1 MAEWVAR
8 RAVCP
13 KEAGISVCDDILVSM
28 SRTFKTV
35 DYAQALELTV
45 RLGDCLPSD
54 HLARFVVD
62 NVAQLDLSALYAQYG
77 PRGGEPY
84 APEVLLGLLLYGYA
98 TGVFSSRKIE
108 RATYEAVPFR
118 FIAGNLHPDHDTLAT
133 FRRTFLPELKGL
145 FVQVLL
151 LAQEAGAL
159 KLGTISLDGT
169 KVHADASKRK
179 AVSYQRLLELETQ
192 LRSEVEELFVLSE
205 QSEQPE
211 ISDGLVVREEIGR
224 REDRLARLA
233 EAKVVLEAR
242 AQERAAAEQAEYEA
256 KLAQREERERTTGRR
271 PGGRPPTPPVP
282 GARSGDQYNFTDPES
297 RIMKSSTHAG
307 FEQDYNAQV
316 AVDQGS
322 LLIVGWALSNH
333 PNDSQEAEPTLAA
346 IPSMIGIPEAAAL
359 DAGYFSPATLAACAK
374 RGIEPYIATGR
385 DPHHPS
391 WQQRFAPL
399 PDPPSEDAS
408 AQVKM
413 AYKLRTALG
422 KAIYGARK
430 CTVEPVIGIIK
441 EVLGFRQFSLRGTAA
456 AAGEW
461 CLVCLAFNLK
471 RFHTLSWA

>member
-1 MAEWVAR
+1 M
-8 RAVCP
+8 
-13 KEAGISVCDDILVSM
+13 K
-28 SRTFKTV
+28 RTFKTV
-35 DYAQALELTV
+35 DYDQALDLTV
-45 RLGDCLPSD
+45 RLGDCLPPD

-62 NVAQLDLSALYAQYG
+62 SVAQLDLSALYAQYG

-133 FRRTFLPELKGL
+133 FRRTFLPELKDL
-145 FVQVLL
+145 FVQILL
-151 LAQEAGAL
+151 LAQEAGVL

-169 KVHADASKRK
+169 KVHADASKRN
-179 AVSYQRLLELETQ
+179 AVSYKRLRELEAQ
-192 LRSEVEELFVLSE
+192 LRTEVEELFALGE

-211 ISDGLVVREEIGR
+211 VPDGLVVREEIGR

-233 EAKVVLEAR
+233 EAKAVLEAR
-242 AQERAAAEQAEYEA
+242 AAERAAAELAEYEA
-256 KLAQREERERTTGRR
+256 KLAQRAEREHTTGRR
-271 PGGRPPTPPVP
+271 PGGRPPAPPVP
-282 GARSGDQYNFTDPES
+282 GPRDGDQYNFTDPQS
-297 RIMKSSTHAG
+297 RIMKNPTNAG

-346 IPSMIGIPEAAAL
+346 IPSEIGMPAAAAL
-359 DAGYFSPATLAACAK
+359 DAGYFGPATLAACEK
-374 RGIEPYIATGR
+374 RDIEPYIATGR

-399 PDPPSEDAS
+399 PDPPHDDANT
-408 AQVKM
+408 QDKM
-413 AYKLRTALG
+413 A
-422 KAIYGARK
+422 
-430 CTVEPVIGIIK
+430 
-441 EVLGFRQFSLRGTAA
+441 
-456 AAGEW
+456 
-461 CLVCLAFNLK
+461 
-471 RFHTLSWA
+471 

>member
-1 MAEWVAR
+1 MVR
-8 RAVCP
+8 N
-13 KEAGISVCDDILVSM
+13 GILVGM
-28 SRTFKTV
+28 SRTFKRV
-35 DYAQALELTV
+35 DYDQALDLTV
-45 RLGDCLPSD
+45 RLGDCLPPD

-62 NVAQLDLSALYAQYG
+62 SVAQLDLSALYAHYG

-84 APEVLLGLLLYGYA
+84 APEMLLGLLLYGYA

-118 FIAGNLHPDHDTLAT
+118 FLAGNLHPDHDTLAT
-133 FRRTFLPELKGL
+133 FRRTFLPELKDL

-151 LAQEAGAL
+151 LAQEAGVL

-179 AVSYQRLLELETQ
+179 AVSYQRLRELETQ
-192 LRSEVEELFVLSE
+192 LRAEVEELFALGE

-211 ISDGLVVREEIGR
+211 VPDGLVVREEIAR
-224 REDRLARLA
+224 REDRLARMA
-233 EAKVVLEAR
+233 EAKAVLEAR
-242 AQERAAAEQAEYEA
+242 AGERAAVEQADYEA
-256 KLAQREERERTTGRR
+256 KMAQRAERERTTGRR

-282 GARSGDQYNFTDPES
+282 GPRDGDQYNFTDPQS

-316 AVDQGS
+316 AVDQQS

-346 IPSMIGIPEAAAL
+346 IPSTIGTPEAAAL
-359 DAGYFSPATLAACAK
+359 DAGYFGPATLAACEK

-391 WQQRFAPL
+391 WHQRFAPL
-399 PDPPSEDAS
+399 PDPPPEDAS

-441 EVLGFRQFSLRGTAA
+441 EVLGFRQFSLRGVQA

>member
-1 MAEWVAR
+1 MKR
-8 RAVCP
+8 R
-13 KEAGISVCDDILVSM
+13 
-28 SRTFKTV
+28 FKKV
-35 DYAQALELTV
+35 DYEQALDLTV
-45 RLGDCLPSD
+45 RLGDCLPPD

-62 NVAQLDLSALYAQYG
+62 SVAQLDLSALYAQYG

-133 FRRTFLPELKGL
+133 FRRTFLPDLKEI

-151 LAQEAGAL
+151 LAQEAGVL

-179 AVSYQRLLELETQ
+179 AVSYKRLLEVETQ
-192 LRSEVEELFVLSE
+192 LRTEVEELFALSE

-211 ISDGLVVREEIGR
+211 VPDGLVVREEIAR
-224 REDRLARLA
+224 REDRLIRLA
-233 EAKVVLEAR
+233 QAKAVIEAR
-242 AQERAAAEQAEYEA
+242 AGERAAAEQAEYEERM
-256 KLAQREERERTTGRR
+256 AQRAERERETGRR
-271 PGGRPPTPPVP
+271 LGGRPPAPPMP
-282 GARSGDQYNFTDPES
+282 GPRDGDQYNFTDPES
-297 RIMKSSTHAG
+297 RIMKNPTDAG
-307 FEQDYNAQV
+307 FEQDYNAQI
-316 AVDQGS
+316 AVDQAS
-322 LLIVGWALSNH
+322 LLIVGCALSNH
-333 PNDSQEAEPTLAA
+333 PNDTQEAEPTLQA
-346 IPSMIGIPEAAAL
+346 IPSAIGTPEAAAL
-359 DAGYFSPATLAACAK
+359 DAGYFGPATLTACVR

-391 WQQRFAPL
+391 WQKRFAPL
-399 PDPPSEDAS
+399 PAPPPEDAS

-413 AYKLRTALG
+413 AYKLKTALG

-441 EVLGFRQFSLRGTAA
+441 EVLGFRQFSLRGELAV
-456 AAGEW
+456 AGEW

-471 RFHTLSWA
+471 RFHTLFWA